1 MLSPC
6 VTQYEKRKTEWE
18 KGWKESAKM
27 IRLQYPDIYIV
38 LGVRGP
44 SNQGERQGGRK
55 RKVGLIA
62 LRR

>member
-18 KGWKESAKM
+18 ESAKM